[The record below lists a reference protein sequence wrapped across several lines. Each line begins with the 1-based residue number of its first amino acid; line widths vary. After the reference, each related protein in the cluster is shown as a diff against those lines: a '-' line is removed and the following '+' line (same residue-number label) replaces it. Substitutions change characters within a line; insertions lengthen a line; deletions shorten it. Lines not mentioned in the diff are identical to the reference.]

1 MLRYV
6 TIEVENIFSREA
18 NFSFVFGLSFSQL
31 GSSGKK
37 FASREKIRKWKTGIG
52 LKYYIYDR
60 PGTKNA
66 RLQKIVFESNWVPQ
80 VFES

>member
-1 MLRYV
+1 
-6 TIEVENIFSREA
+6 
-18 NFSFVFGLSFSQL
+18 
-31 GSSGKK
+31 
-37 FASREKIRKWKTGIG
+37 